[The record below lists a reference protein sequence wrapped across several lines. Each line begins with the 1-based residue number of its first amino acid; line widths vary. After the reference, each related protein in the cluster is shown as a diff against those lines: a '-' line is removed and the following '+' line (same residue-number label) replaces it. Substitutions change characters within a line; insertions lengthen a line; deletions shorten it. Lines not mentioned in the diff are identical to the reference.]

1 MACLS
6 TVMIFKFSGAE
17 FCFSKVYHVRF
28 SKNIERCI
36 MWLMC
41 RFFLRNMRW
50 ESRLEFFANTLEDFL
65 NKQMSEYLLRN
76 YATYAGVVVCNG
88 KEILCAIVQ

>member
-1 MACLS
+1 
-6 TVMIFKFSGAE
+6 
-17 FCFSKVYHVRF
+17 
-28 SKNIERCI
+28 

-41 RFFLRNMRW
+41 KFLKRNLTW
-50 ESRLEFFANTLEDFL
+50 ESRLEFFPDSSEDTL

-76 YATYAGVVVCNG
+76 YATYAGVIVCNG